1 MKTMQMSLVNA
12 ITNLTNAMS
21 LTFATIRGHVN
32 VIAIHAQQQPFNNM
46 LKLWFYSKIQFKMNY
61 FQILVQFLDYEN
73 L

>member
-46 LKLWFYSKIQFKMNY
+46 LKL
-61 FQILVQFLDYEN
+61 
-73 L
+73 

>member
-1 MKTMQMSLVNA
+1 
-12 ITNLTNAMS
+12 
-21 LTFATIRGHVN
+21 
-32 VIAIHAQQQPFNNM
+32 VIAIHAQQQPFDNM